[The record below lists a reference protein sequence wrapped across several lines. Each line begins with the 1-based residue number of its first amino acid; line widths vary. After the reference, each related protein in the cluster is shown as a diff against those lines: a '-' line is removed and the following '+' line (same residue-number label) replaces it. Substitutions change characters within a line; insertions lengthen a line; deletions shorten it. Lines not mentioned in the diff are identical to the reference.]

1 VGIASKSQSRMGES
15 LQSIVGRH
23 EKTAQTKA
31 MSKKQNQQS
40 THNTQNQRNTT
51 I

>member
-1 VGIASKSQSRMGES
+1 MGASIRTWMG
-15 LQSIVGRH
+15 RN